1 MKWEYLFTNE
11 KENISRLGG
20 EGWEL
25 VTVIQHITGL
35 TFYLK
40 RPVRSFVDRL
50 TLEQKEEVYKQNFRQ
65 EESRKTPLL

>member
-11 KENISRLGG
+11 EENISMLGA

-25 VTVIQHITGL
+25 VTVVQHPAGL

-40 RPVRSFVDRL
+40 RPMQSLVHRL
-50 TLEQKEEVYKQNFRQ
+50 TQEQKEEVYKQNFGQ
-65 EESRKTPLL
+65 EESRKTS

>member
-11 KENISRLGG
+11 EENISRLGG

-25 VTVIQHITGL
+25 VTVIPHITGL

-50 TLEQKEEVYKQNFRQ
+50 TREQKEEVYKQNFGQ
-65 EESRKTPLL
+65 EESRKTSLL